1 MAFHS
6 LYSDRTKG
14 HHATHHKKY
23 EQDGVWTT
31 VSQLI
36 ADQRDNHGIEL
47 LTPMEYVVD
56 YVCKGLQDSQAQG
69 KASRRKP
76 HE

>member
-1 MAFHS
+1 M
-6 LYSDRTKG
+6 
-14 HHATHHKKY
+14 
-23 EQDGVWTT
+23 T

-36 ADQRDNHGIEL
+36 ANLRDNHDIEL

-69 KASRRKP
+69 EASRRKP
-76 HE
+76 QE